1 VDFRSRL
8 SQNLYMGK
16 DAVIQALQ
24 RHQRELNAGGIVHL
38 RLFGSVARDEA
49 QDSSDIDLVA
59 DFDRTKR
66 FTLLSMARLE
76 NRLSDLL
83 GAKVDLA
90 PADSLRDPVR
100 TRVQQEAVH
109 AF

>member
-1 VDFRSRL
+1 MDR
-8 SQNLYMGK
+8 N
-16 DAVIQALQ
+16 AVIQALQ
-24 RHQRELNAGGIVHL
+24 RHRRELNDAGIVHL
-38 RLFGSVARDEA
+38 RLFGSVARNEA
-49 QDSSDIDLVA
+49 RGGSDIDLVA

-90 PADSLRDPVR
+90 PADSLREPIR
-100 TRVQQEAVH
+100 ARVQQEEIH

>member
-1 VDFRSRL
+1 MDFCPRL
-8 SQNLYMGK
+8 GQNLCMGK

-24 RHQRELNAGGIVHL
+24 RHQRELNAAGIVHL

-49 QDSSDIDLVA
+49 RDGSDIDLVA

-90 PADSLRDPVR
+90 PADSLRDLVR
-100 TRVQQEAVH
+100 ARVQQEAIH

>member
-1 VDFRSRL
+1 MDR
-8 SQNLYMGK
+8 N
-16 DAVIQALQ
+16 AVIEALQ
-24 RHQRELNAGGIVHL
+24 RHQRELKAAGIVHL

-49 QDSSDIDLVA
+49 RGDSDIDLLA

-66 FTLLSMARLE
+66 FTLLTMAHLE

-100 TRVQQEAVH
+100 ARVQQEAIH

>member
-1 VDFRSRL
+1 MD
-8 SQNLYMGK
+8 K
-16 DAVIQALQ
+16 DRVIRALQ
-24 RHQRELNAGGIVHL
+24 LHQRELNAAGIVHL
-38 RLFGSVARDEA
+38 RLFGSLARDEA
-49 QDSSDIDLVA
+49 GDSSDIDLVA
-59 DFDRTKR
+59 DFDRTRR
-66 FTLLSMARLE
+66 FTLLSMAHLE

-100 TRVQQEAVH
+100 MRVQQEAIH